1 MDTAE
6 CVDLNNK
13 RERILSAAIKA
24 FSSQGFYR
32 TRITDIA
39 RAAKVADGTVYL
51 YFESKEQLLA
61 AIFNESMKSFMDLGK
76 KEILDVEDVEERLLL
91 LLKLHL
97 NNIGKDREL
106 ATVFQV
112 EMRHSSHFMKET
124 SRAELRE
131 YLMGI
136 QQIIEQGKD
145 SGNFRA
151 DLDSWFAAK
160 SIFALLDEAATNWV
174 LSDTDDALE
183 DEAARI
189 MDFILKGMK

>member
-13 RERILSAAIKA
+13 RERILNAAIKA

-61 AIFNESMKSFMDLGK
+61 AIFNESMKSFMDMGQ
-76 KEILDVEDVEERLLL
+76 KEVLAVEDVEERLLL

-97 NNIGKDREL
+97 ENIGKDREL

-112 EMRHSSHFMKET
+112 EMRHSAHFMKET

-145 SGNFRA
+145 SGRFRD

-174 LSDTDDALE
+174 LSETDDALE

>member
-6 CVDLNNK
+6 FVDLNNK
-13 RERILSAAIKA
+13 RERILNAAIKA

-39 RAAKVADGTVYL
+39 CAAKVADGTVYL

-61 AIFNESMKSFMDLGK
+61 AIFNESVKSFMDMGK
-76 KEILDVEDVEERLLL
+76 KEVLEVEDVEERLLL

-97 NNIGKDREL
+97 ENIGKDREL

-112 EMRHSSHFMKET
+112 EMRHSAHFMRET

-136 QQIIEQGKD
+136 QQVIEQGKD
-145 SGNFRA
+145 SGKFRA
-151 DLDSWFAAK
+151 GLDSWFAAK

-174 LSDTDDALE
+174 LSENDDALK
-183 DEAARI
+183 DEAERI
-189 MDFILKGMK
+189 MDFILRGMK

>member
-1 MDTAE
+1 MDTVE
-6 CVDLNNK
+6 SVGINNK
-13 RERILSAAIKA
+13 REKILNAAIKA

-61 AIFNESMKSFMDLGK
+61 AIFNESMKSFMDLGRR
-76 KEILDVEDVEERLLL
+76 ELMDVEGIENRLRQI
-91 LLKLHL
+91 LKLHL
-97 NNIGKDREL
+97 ESIGKDREL

-112 EMRHSSHFMKET
+112 EMRHSAHFMKET
-124 SRAELRE
+124 SRAELRVS
-131 YLMGI
+131 LMGI
-136 QQIIEQGKD
+136 QNVIEQGKTE
-145 SGNFRA
+145 GIFRE

-174 LSDTDDALE
+174 LSEKESQLE
-183 DEAARI
+183 DEAELI
-189 MDFILKGMK
+189 MNFILNGMK

>member
-1 MDTAE
+1 MDAAE
-6 CVDLNNK
+6 CIDLNNK
-13 RERILSAAIKA
+13 RERILNAAINA

-61 AIFNESMKSFMDLGK
+61 AIFNESMKSFVASGEKDVR
-76 KEILDVEDVEERLLL
+76 EIDDPQERLLYVL
-91 LLKLHL
+91 RLHL
-97 NNIGKDREL
+97 QNIGKDRQL

-112 EMRHSSHFMKET
+112 EMRHSAHFMKET
-124 SRAELRE
+124 SRAELRD
-131 YLMGI
+131 YLKGI
-136 QQIIEQGKD
+136 QEILEEGK
-145 SGNFRA
+145 GRGMYRK

-174 LSDTDDALE
+174 LSENDYALE
-183 DEAARI
+183 DEADRI
-189 MDFILKGMK
+189 MEFITKGMK

>member
-13 RERILSAAIKA
+13 RERILNAAIKA

-61 AIFNESMKSFMDLGK
+61 AIFNESMKSFMDMGR
-76 KEILDVEDVEERLLL
+76 KEVLEVEDVEERLLL

-97 NNIGKDREL
+97 ENIGKDREL

-112 EMRHSSHFMKET
+112 EMRHSAHFMKET

-136 QQIIEQGKD
+136 QQVIEQGKD
-145 SGNFRA
+145 SGKFRA
-151 DLDSWFAAK
+151 DLDSWFVAK

-174 LSDTDDALE
+174 LSETDDALE
-183 DEAARI
+183 DEATRI
-189 MDFILKGMK
+189 MDFILRGMK

>member
-6 CVDLNNK
+6 SVELNNK
-13 RERILSAAIKA
+13 RERILNAAIKA

-61 AIFNESMKSFMDLGK
+61 AIFNESMKSFMDLGR
-76 KEILDVEDVEERLLL
+76 KELLEIEGVEDRLGQN
-91 LLKLHL
+91 LKLHL
-97 NNIGKDREL
+97 ESIGKDREL

-112 EMRHSSHFMKET
+112 EMRHSAHFMKET
-124 SRAELRE
+124 SRAELRV

-136 QQIIEQGKD
+136 QNVIERGKTE
-145 SGNFRA
+145 GVFRG

-174 LSDTDDALE
+174 LSEKETQLEDDAEL
-183 DEAARI
+183 I